1 MSISSP
7 RNFNDNK
14 RARKASAKKLFDNQS
29 QHSPESMTQLLGF
42 CSGHF
47 GSGTSEAETEKNEE
61 KSEEPAVIK
70 DSGFFDLVDCENE
83 IENAMYFCSGK
94 PSDFKTQHSELYS
107 LLNFLRMSLC
117 IKEKLIV
124 SQLILIG
131 FSSSST
137 NRNKLVTKTN

>member
-14 RARKASAKKLFDNQS
+14 RARKASAKKLFDNHS

-61 KSEEPAVIK
+61 KSEEPVVIK